1 MGNMPSDPAV
11 CPSGPIDGSPVAEQ
25 LKTFTGITK
34 NYEA

>member
-1 MGNMPSDPAV
+1 MGNMPANPVV
-11 CPSGPIDGSPVAEQ
+11 CPSGPMDGSLVAEE